1 MLIHQP
7 DHMKSVRNYACIG
20 KPLSNQP
27 PIGRIH
33 VDADHFNFVP
43 TLQRLQKIAHIGGAA
58 PLYYIKDSA
67 AGQIAKRG
75 RKALPAGK
83 SVLINAQNARACAVC
98 PVAALVL
105 HHLVVV
111 ALHAG
116 YAYAVLVGDV
126 LAGNTFVV
134 GLKNVALE
142 QLCCSAPHFYACK
155 SGIEISAA
163 VFTSVF
169 MAAN

>member
-1 MLIHQP
+1 MHQT
-7 DHMKSVRNYACIG
+7 
-20 KPLSNQP
+20 

-33 VDADHFNFVP
+33 VDADHFNFMAA
-43 TLQRLQKIAHIGGAA
+43 LQRLQKIAHIGGAA
-58 PLYYIKDSA
+58 PFNHIKDPA
-67 AGQIAKRG
+67 AGQVAKSG
-75 RKALPAGK
+75 RKALSARK
-83 SVLINAQNARACAVC
+83 SVLINAQNARTCAVC

-111 ALHAG
+111 PLHTG
-116 YAYAVLVGDV
+116 YPDAVLRGYF

-134 GLKNVALE
+134 SLKYVALE

-169 MAAN
+169 MAANQQA